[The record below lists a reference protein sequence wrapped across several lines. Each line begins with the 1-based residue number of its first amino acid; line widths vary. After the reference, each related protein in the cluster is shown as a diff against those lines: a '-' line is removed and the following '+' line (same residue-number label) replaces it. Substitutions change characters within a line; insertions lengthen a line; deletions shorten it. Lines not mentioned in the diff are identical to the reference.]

1 MFGEMISKLTTVI
14 FFKWVGS
21 TTNYSWCLA
30 LVWRGVFDP
39 SNMECVDF
47 SASKDQM
54 LLVYNQTLE
63 MTEKILSKQG
73 SSNYPFW
80 GNQNNANM

>member
-1 MFGEMISKLTTVI
+1 MSSFGLVSGFCPSKN
-14 FFKWVGS
+14 G
-21 TTNYSWCLA
+21 A
-30 LVWRGVFDP
+30 R
-39 SNMECVDF
+39 VDF

-80 GNQNNANM
+80 GNQTMQICKTII